1 MKLQFKILLN
11 SLKSLMNIHTIFYLS
26 LIIYFFVYVIFNQ
39 YNLVY
44 FQYIFGIIDFKNH
57 FSVLLLL
64 LNISYLVI
72 IIYQYLTYE
81 IKNFPLQIVLRENAQ
96 KWFLQKTFIT
106 ILYLLLF
113 KFNQFILFGIL
124 GFLFLKVFPFNLT
137 FYLSN
142 ILLFI
147 IVAFITIIITYFKNP
162 LKYTSILL
170 LIFYIFYN
178 KYFFILIIIM
188 FILEL
193 VLIFKFNF
201 KDIIH
206 GYKI

>member
-11 SLKSLMNIHTIFYLS
+11 SLKSLMNIYTIFYLS

-124 GFLFLKVFPFNLT
+124 GFLFLKV
-137 FYLSN
+137 
-142 ILLFI
+142 
-147 IVAFITIIITYFKNP
+147 IITYFKNP

-178 KYFFILIIIM
+178 THFFILISIM

-201 KDIIH
+201 KDIIRR
-206 GYKI
+206 YKI